1 MSFLSNGDRIV
12 SSAERAA
19 ASIATPVPPT
29 VFLVHEDV
37 SVLQSLKSQI
47 RDRGWHVEM
56 CASAMAFLS
65 RPPVHG
71 PSCLVVDVA
80 LPGLKYLQRHLAADW
95 IGTPII
101 LVRGSDDVV
110 MTVQAAKSGA
120 LASMTTPMG
129 DDLSSAIALAIE
141 YSERALRHEQKARA
155 LHVRYEALSARERE
169 VMALVVAGLL
179 NKQVAHELGISE
191 ITVKA
196 HRGRVTRKME
206 ARSVADLVKMAAGL
220 QLISWQ

>member
-1 MSFLSNGDRIV
+1 MLLLSSDRV
-12 SSAERAA
+12 VTLAERAA
-19 ASIATPVPPT
+19 AAVTPTLPT
-29 VFLVHEDV
+29 VFVVHEDM
-37 SVLQSLKSQI
+37 SVLQTLKSQI
-47 RDRGWHVEM
+47 RIQGWQVET

-80 LPGLKYLQRHLAADW
+80 LPGLKYFQKRLAGDW

-110 MTVQAAKSGA
+110 MTVQAQKSGA
-120 LASMTTPMG
+120 AAVMATALG
-129 DDLSSAIALAIE
+129 DDLASTIAQAIE
-141 YSERALRHEQKARA
+141 YSETALRHERKARA
-155 LHVRYEALSARERE
+155 LQSRYEALSARERE
-169 VMALVVAGLL
+169 VMGLVVAGLL

-191 ITVKA
+191 VTVKA
-196 HRGRVTRKME
+196 HRGKMVRKMG
-206 ARSVADLVKMAAGL
+206 AQTVVDLVKIAASL